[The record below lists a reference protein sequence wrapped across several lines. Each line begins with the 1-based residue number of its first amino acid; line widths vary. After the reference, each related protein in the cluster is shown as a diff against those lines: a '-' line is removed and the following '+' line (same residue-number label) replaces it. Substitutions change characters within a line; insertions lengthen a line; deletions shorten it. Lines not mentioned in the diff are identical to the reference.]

1 MLHKCGAQES
11 VVQREK
17 EGMATQAKYLVHA
30 LRDGDKSEHSGK
42 NDGGVVGGIHGSG
55 HISTQRIASSVRNRG
70 HDQIGAI
77 GGGHTCLSQSRL
89 GVRLLHRK
97 MNIHQGC
104 DNAQS
109 QVERD
114 EEAIEPKL

>member
-42 NDGGVVGGIHGSG
+42 NDGGVVGGCAELCHF
-55 HISTQRIASSVRNRG
+55 
-70 HDQIGAI
+70 
-77 GGGHTCLSQSRL
+77 LP
-89 GVRLLHRK
+89 
-97 MNIHQGC
+97 
-104 DNAQS
+104 S
-109 QVERD
+109 QVLDVACNLLCDFVGIKEFIKIINQYVPPFFCVFFSYVSCDRMRRKKGKTRSYV
-114 EEAIEPKL
+114 EKRAQ